1 MSFLSER
8 VKSIKPSVT
17 LAITAKAKTM
27 KADGIDIIGFGA
39 GEPDFNTPDNINKV
53 AIEAINEGF
62 TKYTAEGGTEEL
74 KKAVIHRIKED
85 CDLEYKPENILISC
99 GGKHSIYNLF
109 QAVIN
114 SGDEVIIPAPYW
126 VSYPDMVILADGS
139 PVMVDCPESQGFKMT
154 PGQLESAITEKTKI
168 VIINSPSN
176 PTGAAYSEEELRA
189 IAEVALRHKILIL
202 SDEIYNR
209 ITYDGF
215 KATSIAS
222 LGEEVKAMTMITN
235 GVSKTYSMTG
245 WRIGYMAGNAEIIK
259 AMGKIQGQSTS
270 NPTSIS
276 QAASVEALEGDQS
289 AVDEMAAEFEKRKE
303 YIVERLNNIDG
314 VRCLNPYG
322 AFYVFPNMSAYFG
335 KSYKGGKI
343 EGSADLTTYLLEKA
357 KVAVVPGGAFGA
369 DEHIRLSYATSMDSI
384 KKGLDR
390 IEEALKTL

>member
-17 LAITAKAKTM
+17 LAITAKAKAM
-27 KADGIDIIGFGA
+27 KAEGIDIIGFGA

-62 TKYTAEGGTEEL
+62 TKYTAVGGTEEL

-109 QAVIN
+109 QAVIDP
-114 SGDEVIIPAPYW
+114 GDEVIIPAPYW
-126 VSYPDMVILADGS
+126 VSYPDMVILADGR
-139 PVMVDCPESQGFKMT
+139 PVIVDCPESQGFKMT
-154 PGQLESAITEKTKI
+154 PDQLESAITEKTKI
-168 VIINSPSN
+168 IIINSPSN
-176 PTGAAYSEEELRA
+176 PTGAAYSEEELHA
-189 IAEVALRHKILIL
+189 IAEVALSHKILIL

-209 ITYDGF
+209 MTYGGF

-245 WRIGYMAGNAEIIK
+245 WRIGYMAGDAEIIK

-289 AVDEMAAEFEKRKE
+289 AVDEMSAEFEKRKE

-314 VRCLNPYG
+314 VRCLNPQG

-335 KSYKGGKI
+335 KSYTGGKI

-390 IEEALKTL
+390 IEEALKAL